1 MSEFFLELFK
11 SYFFCLFLSKYKIFL
26 FFSYLKDK
34 PFIFLLEKNFPS
46 MVKGIDLSDLI
57 LKLLFFDIK
66 TLIIGSLEAKT
77 LSL

>member
-1 MSEFFLELFK
+1 
-11 SYFFCLFLSKYKIFL
+11 
-26 FFSYLKDK
+26 
-34 PFIFLLEKNFPS
+34 LLEKNFPS

-66 TLIIGSLEAKT
+66 TRIIGSLDAKT